1 MKQVIENQSNGKA
14 KRVRHAVQPGPGLLL
29 QARPGPRRNADERR
43 AGPGPTSTFTKE
55 SYTFILAIFHRHNA
69 TLAIHRVSLV
79 AGISTQQPGKSGP
92 AGCTLTR
99 SQASFLVRPEK
110 QIQIIA
116 CLLQSL
122 KQAGKLADHDDG
134 TDRRPPWM
142 LAFCSPKDQSG
153 SLKVLAP
160 RDEKNETKE
169 SLKIVFQE

>member
-1 MKQVIENQSNGKA
+1 MQSSP
-14 KRVRHAVQPGPGLLL
+14 VQDFSR
-29 QARPGPRRNADERR
+29 ARSGPRRNADERR
-43 AGPGPTSTFTKE
+43 AGPGPTSTFLVNT
-55 SYTFILAIFHRHNA
+55 SHFSLPQCHTGHRRF
-69 TLAIHRVSLV
+69 HRVSLV
-79 AGISTQQPGKSGP
+79 AGISTQQPGASGP

-169 SLKIVFQE
+169 SFYSMADPCRCTSALLPL